1 MDRSVFQAQREWV
14 RAELER
20 CADFWVKNGWDRE
33 HGGVYTCL
41 DREGKV
47 YSTDKS
53 VWMQG
58 RCAWTFS
65 YLCGVYGVR
74 REWLELAR
82 SCLAF
87 MEAHCINRDKG
98 NRMYFTV
105 TADGKPLRQ
114 RRYCFSEG
122 FYAIANAEYAAL
134 TGDAACMQRARD
146 AYDLIWKLNQ
156 GLMEDPVG
164 MAPKTDPA
172 TRPGR
177 ALANPMIYLNIS
189 SVLRR
194 TDPDNAALYNERS
207 RQCVEEIFKYHR
219 KPDMRCTLESVGPNG
234 EFRGDVT
241 EGRVVNPG
249 HDIECSWFLM
259 EYANYLGDRELHAL
273 AEGVFTDAIEA
284 GWDREYGGLLY
295 FIDCKGLPPEAYEH
309 DMKLWWPHDE
319 ILIASMM
326 AYRDTGNEA
335 YYDWFTK
342 TLDYCKRVFSDPEY
356 GEWYGYLR
364 RDGKPTMP
372 STKGSTF
379 KGPFH
384 LPRMLSM
391 VDQMMGVTAQRRAA
405 IAWGGTGSKPRAD
418 FFWQAKRPLT
428 RSGQRPLLCMPETG
442 LILYGGSA
450 ACAWQIRREAES
462 SGRQRSP
469 ELSAVPGRCAQTKRY
484 S

>member
-1 MDRSVFQAQREWV
+1 MLRAQQEWI
-14 RAELER
+14 RTELNR
-20 CADFWVKNGWDRE
+20 CADFWIKNGWD
-33 HGGVYTCL
+33 HVNGGVYTCL
-41 DREGKV
+41 DRYGKV

-65 YLCGVYGVR
+65 YLCKVYGIR
-74 REWLELAR
+74 QEWLDFAK
-82 SCLAF
+82 SCLDF
-87 MEAHCINRDKG
+87 MEEHCINREAG

-114 RRYCFSEG
+114 RRYFFSEG
-122 FYAIANAEYAAL
+122 FYAVANAEYYAL
-134 TGDAACMQRARD
+134 TGEPIHLDRARA
-146 AYDLIWKLNQ
+146 AYEIFWQLYQ
-156 GLMEDPVG
+156 GLNEDPTG
-164 MAPKTDPA
+164 MGPKTIPE
-172 TRPGR
+172 TRSGR
-177 ALANPMIYLNIS
+177 SLALPMIYLNIC

-194 TDPDNAALYNERS
+194 CDPAHTAEYDERS
-207 RQCVEEIFKYHR
+207 AICVNDIFTYHH
-219 KPDMRCTLESVGPNG
+219 KPELGCTLENVGLGG

-241 EGRVVNPG
+241 EGRIVNPG

-259 EYANYLGDRELHAL
+259 EYANHMNDQQLHQKAQD
-273 AEGVFTDAIEA
+273 VFNYAIKA
-284 GWDREYGGLLY
+284 GWDHEYGGLLY

-309 DMKLWWPHDE
+309 DMKLWWPHNE

-342 TLDYCKRVFSDPEY
+342 TLDYCRKVFADPEN

-384 LPRMLSM
+384 LPRALSM
-391 VDQMMGVTAQRRAA
+391 VDQM
-405 IAWGGTGSKPRAD
+405 IND
-418 FFWQAKRPLT
+418 ILAK
-428 RSGQRPLLCMPETG
+428 E
-442 LILYGGSA
+442 
-450 ACAWQIRREAES
+450 
-462 SGRQRSP
+462 
-469 ELSAVPGRCAQTKRY
+469 
-484 S
+484 